1 MSEAPAE
8 LWLRP
13 WAGGWYETQHREDPA
28 AVRYVRADL
37 YEALMARLTVVR
49 SWNEAPCLEPLPPD
63 AGSHEQQP
71 NEVVLDALRALRDD
85 NAAAAKLILR
95 SALHGEGR

>member
-13 WAGGWYETQHREDPA
+13 PAGGWYETQFREEPA

-37 YEALMARLTVVR
+37 YETLVERMRVVR
-49 SWNEAPCLEPLPPD
+49 NWNEAPCLDPLGTP
-63 AGSHEQQP
+63 
-71 NEVVLDALRALRDD
+71 
-85 NAAAAKLILR
+85 
-95 SALHGEGR
+95 